1 MLTVFIYKV
10 SLIIYIRDY
19 CIIICI
25 KSQYKKEESI
35 DVIVH
40 QCT

>member
-1 MLTVFIYKV
+1 MCT
-10 SLIIYIRDY
+10 
-19 CIIICI
+19 
-25 KSQYKKEESI
+25 KSQYKKEGSI